1 MAWYCPSVAPLFIR
15 SNSFQLEAVLP
26 TIAIATSRKAAW
38 WSDIAL
44 LQYVHGGHIICNIL
58 SNLGDHQGLL
68 EVVTVGGSLLMLF
81 SMLLIAQIL
90 LHPLSEL
97 HFFVLLTF
105 IGARFTAK

>member
-38 WSDIAL
+38 WSNIAL
-44 LQYVHGGHIICNIL
+44 LQYSWWSHLCNIL

-68 EVVTVGGSLLMLF
+68 EVVTVGGSLVMLF